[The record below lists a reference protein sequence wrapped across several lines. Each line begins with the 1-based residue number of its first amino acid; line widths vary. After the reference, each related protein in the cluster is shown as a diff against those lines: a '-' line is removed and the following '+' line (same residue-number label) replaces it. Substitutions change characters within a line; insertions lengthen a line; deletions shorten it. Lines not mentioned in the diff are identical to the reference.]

1 MYNYLSKEALL
12 SGEAVVVLQSETRIE
27 NYKQIVNQ
35 GELVECV
42 GDVPPQWE
50 YNAQEDVIYDLKD
63 KPSPYHVLKHGKW
76 QIEDLEGFR
85 AYCNERIDKVKAET
99 LEYGFDYQGQ
109 RQRCRDKDVAFM
121 VATITALQA
130 AATLGK
136 KKRITW
142 YFEDNAGVEMGLN
155 EMAGLMLLGTTFV
168 QSVFD
173 TENYFKTLADCT
185 VVTKEQF
192 EQKRKEIHEKL
203 VSE

>member
-42 GDVPPQWE
+42 GDIPSNWE
-50 YNAQEDVIYDLKD
+50 YSVAEDVIYDSND
-63 KPSPYHVLKHGKW
+63 KPSPYHVLRNGKW
-76 QIEDLEGFR
+76 EIGDIEGFKK
-85 AYCNERIDKVKAET
+85 YRIQVIEGLKEKVLA
-99 LEYGFDYQGQ
+99 YGFDYQGH